1 MNDLKLVLPSK
12 DDKESAL
19 LMLDEI
25 KAVDAGLPW
34 QYSGLANL
42 EEATSYEDWV
52 KEKAN
57 EKNGIDLRDG
67 YVPCTTLFLK
77 RMSDNKVCGSISIR
91 HELNE
96 FLFNFGGHIG
106 YSVTPSERGKG
117 YGKLQLKMAL
127 EIAKDLGIEKCLITA
142 DKTNTLSNKTIIS
155 EGGVL
160 ENTIMWNNE
169 PLNRYWINLK

>member
-1 MNDLKLVLPSK
+1 MDDLKLVIP
-12 DDKESAL
+12 DNNDKKSAL

-96 FLFNFGGHIG
+96 FLLEFGGHIG
-106 YSVTPSERGKG
+106 YSVTPSERSKG

-142 DKTNTLSNKTIIS
+142 DETNTLSNKTIIS

-160 ENTIMWNNE
+160 ENTVMWNNK

>member
-117 YGKLQLKMAL
+117 YGKLQLKMDL

-160 ENTIMWNNE
+160 ENTVMWNNE

>member
-127 EIAKDLGIEKCLITA
+127 EIASYLGIEKCLITA

-160 ENTIMWNNE
+160 ENIVMWNNE

>member
-1 MNDLKLVLPSK
+1 MNFYL
-12 DDKESAL
+12 
-19 LMLDEI
+19 I
-25 KAVDAGLPW
+25 
-34 QYSGLANL
+34 
-42 EEATSYEDWV
+42 
-52 KEKAN
+52 
-57 EKNGIDLRDG
+57 
-67 YVPCTTLFLK
+67 
-77 RMSDNKVCGSISIR
+77 
-91 HELNE
+91 
-96 FLFNFGGHIG
+96 FGGHIG

-160 ENTIMWNNE
+160 ENTVMWNNE

>member
-25 KAVDAGLPW
+25 KAVDAGLP
-34 QYSGLANL
+34 NL

-127 EIAKDLGIEKCLITA
+127 EIASYLGIEKCLITA

-160 ENTIMWNNE
+160 ENTVMWNNE

>member
-1 MNDLKLVLPSK
+1 MNDLKLVIP
-12 DDKESAL
+12 DNNDKKSAL

-25 KAVDAGLPW
+25 KVVDAGLPW

-77 RMSDNKVCGSISIR
+77 RISDNKICGSISIR
-91 HELNE
+91 HELNK
-96 FLFNFGGHIG
+96 FLLDFGGHIG
-106 YSVTPSERGKG
+106 YSITPSERGKG
-117 YGKLQLKMAL
+117 YGKLQLKMGL
-127 EIAKDLGIEKCLITA
+127 EIAKRLDIEKCLITA
-142 DKTNTLSNKTIIS
+142 DVENVVSNKTIIS

-160 ENTIMWNNE
+160 ENTVMWKSD
-169 PLNRYWINLK
+169 PLNRYWINLQ

>member
-1 MNDLKLVLPSK
+1 MNDLKLVIP
-12 DDKESAL
+12 DNNDKKSAL

-25 KAVDAGLPW
+25 KVVDAGLPW

-91 HELNE
+91 HELND
-96 FLFNFGGHIG
+96 FLFKFGGHI
-106 YSVTPSERGKG
+106 
-117 YGKLQLKMAL
+117 
-127 EIAKDLGIEKCLITA
+127 
-142 DKTNTLSNKTIIS
+142 
-155 EGGVL
+155 
-160 ENTIMWNNE
+160 
-169 PLNRYWINLK
+169 

>member
-1 MNDLKLVLPSK
+1 MNDLKLVIP
-12 DDKESAL
+12 DNNDKKSAL

-52 KEKAN
+52 KEKTN

-91 HELNE
+91 HELND
-96 FLFNFGGHIG
+96 FLFKFGGHI
-106 YSVTPSERGKG
+106 
-117 YGKLQLKMAL
+117 
-127 EIAKDLGIEKCLITA
+127 
-142 DKTNTLSNKTIIS
+142 
-155 EGGVL
+155 
-160 ENTIMWNNE
+160 
-169 PLNRYWINLK
+169 

>member
-12 DDKESAL
+12 DDKESAF

-34 QYSGLANL
+34 QYSGLAKL
-42 EEATSYEDWV
+42 EEATSYEEWV
-52 KEKAN
+52 KEKEN
-57 EKNGIDLRDG
+57 EKNGVDLRDG
-67 YVPCTTLFLK
+67 YVPCTILFLK

-160 ENTIMWNNE
+160 ENTVMWNNE

>member
-1 MNDLKLVLPSK
+1 MNDLKLVIP
-12 DDKESAL
+12 DNNDKKSAL

-42 EEATSYEDWV
+42 EETTSYEDWV

-127 EIAKDLGIEKCLITA
+127 EIASYLGIEKCLITA

-160 ENTIMWNNE
+160 ENTVMWNNE